1 MKNFILL
8 LTTFLSSLF
17 VSGQCHYVVDMQD
30 SYGDGWNGASID
42 VSVNGTTV
50 ANMTCSGSAS
60 IDSIATLSGD
70 IVEFSFISGSWDSEI
85 TFQITDP
92 SAAALGSFGPNP
104 TVGVFLTN
112 TSNSVCLPTTVNVT
126 FQVDMNQVTNS
137 FTTPEVNGTWN
148 SWCGNCNPM
157 TDNDGDGVWEAT
169 IPLLSGN
176 YEYKYSAD
184 NWTIQEMNDP
194 NASCTNG
201 NTTYTNRSLSVGTT
215 DMIIP
220 NVCWG
225 SCISCFYSP
234 QAPSGLSCGNGLS
247 GLAFSDDI
255 VLSNGWSG
263 DIGSGNG
270 IWKVNSGGT
279 PSGSTGPT
287 SAFSGSDYL
296 YFETSTGGLDT
307 ATAVTP
313 MIDLTGTSNDAE
325 LTFWI
330 HAYGAAIGS
339 LNVGVSTSATGPFTN
354 VFNTTGQI
362 QTPSDP
368 WAQIGINLA
377 SYVGQQIYVAFTY
390 ARDVTGST
398 SYQGDLAIDL
408 VEVNA
413 CVSCIAPFGLSASNI
428 TATSA
433 DINWTAGGAET
444 EWFLIANGAGTSH
457 TTTAA
462 SLSSLSSNT
471 VYTCQVHAICPSGD
485 TSVTSPLFTFTTL
498 CDFALAPT
506 NETFDS
512 GFSQCW
518 AQETNDDFDWTV
530 DAGGTPSGGTGPSDD
545 FTGGGNYLYTE
556 ASSPRAS
563 GDVATVYSEIIDISG
578 LTNPGLKFLNHMYGS
593 AIGTLTVD
601 LWDASTGTNLGTV
614 FTHSGDR
621 GNQWNE
627 EIIALSS
634 NTNIIQFS
642 ITATLGLNTSGQTW
656 PGDIAIDEFGVIEI
670 PSCLSPSNINLT
682 TITAQAVNISWDST
696 GNETAWNTEIGPT
709 GFSQGSGTISAH
721 SFANTS
727 INNLNPSTSYD
738 FYVQSY
744 CGNGDFSNWYG
755 PYTFQ
760 TLATPS
766 CYYTVEMQDSYG
778 DGWNGASIDVSA
790 NGNVVANWGFSNG
803 FVALDSIET
812 FNGDVIDFTFNSGS
826 YDSEITFQ
834 ITAPDGN
841 ITTWGPSPPIG
852 VFLTDTSIA
861 PCQPTTVNVT
871 FQVDMNQVTSTF
883 SLPEVNGT
891 WNSWCGNCNPM
902 TDTNGDGIWEATIP
916 LLSGNYEYKYSADTW
931 TIQEMNDPNASCT
944 NGDPVYTNRTL
955 TVGTSDIT
963 IPLVCWGSC
972 SPCLYPPQAP
982 QGITCS
988 SGSPGIIFSDDID
1001 NNSLWNGDIG
1011 SGNGYWRI
1019 NSGGTSSGS
1028 TGPLSSHSGNE
1039 YLYFETSTG
1048 GLDTATIVSSPINL
1062 SSGSLEAE
1070 LTFWMHAFG
1079 SNIGTLRVGAS
1090 SNPNGPFTDFYSWTG
1105 QYQANQSDPWVQVGV
1120 DLAAYI
1126 GQTMYLSFT
1135 YERANIGVSYQ
1146 GDLAIDLIEVTTC
1159 QSCVDPSGLA
1169 INSITNNSAQI
1180 TWSNDAS
1187 INTWNTEF
1195 GPVGFN
1201 LGNGNVSA
1209 VSTNSVD
1216 FNNLNVNT
1224 SYDFYVQAYCGNGN
1238 FSSWVG
1244 PFTFQTLSDPGC
1256 YYKIAMQDSYGDG
1269 WNGAS
1274 IDVSLNGNNIKNFT
1288 CSGFNTIDSVLTYSG
1303 SIVDFNFNSGS
1314 YDSEISFQITNSQG
1328 LQIGSFGPSP
1338 ATGLFLSDTSLSICP
1353 SSYAVTLE
1361 LNSSTIYANSG
1372 VIGPNGMYAGGGFL
1386 GDAMAAPMIQSTVDT
1401 NIWTAVVNVPA
1412 GPGPF
1417 HYTFL
1422 NSPNNGGDWGTKED
1436 LSGLIC
1442 GDPSNY
1448 NDRLLPTIT
1457 ADTTIQHCFGNCSS
1471 DGTCVPPVLP
1481 TNAVTLTLN
1490 TSNITNYGTS
1500 IGPNG
1505 MYVGGGFLGD
1515 ALAVPMIQSQANPN
1529 LWTATVNVVP
1539 GSGPNYYIFLN
1550 SPTNG
1555 GDWAAKEDLSGLSCG
1570 DPNNWN
1576 DRLLPNI
1583 TSDTTIQ
1590 HCFGSCQSDGSC
1602 PCGVVVAPYYES
1614 LDIGQLPNCWSQSL
1628 ISGDGW
1634 RFTGSP
1640 AYDAANNGRT
1650 SGTYAWIDFS
1660 GTDQETVLELV
1671 QVDISGLAVPE
1682 LTFDLFSY
1690 DGTNGSTPPNI
1701 LYVEANNGLSWVV
1714 IDSLQDNTV
1723 AGWDTKTFDLTG
1735 YDVSGL
1741 VSLRLRGESGGASND
1756 YYNDLLVDNI
1766 TIGQASNC
1774 SQPLYASLNAVNI
1787 TTTSADL
1794 SWIAGGNQSQWNVQY
1809 GPSGFFLGYGTTL
1822 QNINS
1827 TNYSL
1832 SGLNSSTSYDYY
1844 VQAICSNGDLSYWT
1858 GPYSFAT
1865 LVTCPQPNN
1874 LAANNITSNSA
1885 DLSWTV
1891 GGSETSW
1898 NIEYGLSGFTQG
1910 SGLISNSTSP
1920 SHILSGLSSSTF
1932 YEYYVQAQ
1940 CGTNDL
1946 SFWTGPFIFNTNC
1959 DNEVAPFIDDF
1970 NSPTLICWTQNSGD
1984 DFDWTLN
1991 TGGTGSVATG
2001 PSDDVSGGG
2010 NYIYIET
2017 SSPRQAGDSAI
2028 IISSF
2033 FDISNLTSAELR
2045 FFTHMYGT
2053 SINELSIYITDASGL
2068 INQIFIK
2075 SGDQGDQWNEEI
2087 IDLSGYTGLVQFTI
2101 IGVAGADSG
2110 GTVYRGDIAIDNF
2123 EIRAN
2128 CPPVNTTDIITACES
2143 YTWIDGNTYT
2153 ISNNT
2158 ATHTLTNATGC
2169 DSIVTLDLTINYSNT
2184 GTDIITACDSYTW
2197 INGNTYI
2204 ADNNTATHTL
2214 TNSYGCDSVVTLN
2227 LTINYSKAYTES
2239 ITACDSYTWT
2249 DGVTYTSSNNVAIQN
2264 LSTSLGCDSV
2274 VTLDLTINNSSSGTD
2289 IITAC
2294 DSYTWIDGNAYTS
2307 SNNSA
2312 THTLTNAA
2320 GCDSIVT
2327 LDLTINNSN
2336 SGVDVITACDSY
2348 TWINGTTYITSNSSA
2363 TQVLPNVYGCDS
2375 LVTLNL
2381 TINYS
2386 KSSNDSLVVCDTAIW
2401 NGNTYNSTGI
2411 YVDTLQTIH
2420 GCDSVVTMDLT
2431 VNYSNTGV
2439 DVITAC
2445 DNYTWIDG
2453 TTYTS
2458 SNNTAT
2464 HTLTNID
2471 GCDSV
2476 VTMDLTINYS
2486 NTGVDVITA
2495 CDNYTWIDGTSYTSS
2510 NNTDTHTLTNI
2521 DGCDSVVTLD
2531 LTINYSNT
2539 GVDVITACDN
2549 YTWIDGVTYTS
2560 SNNTATHTLT
2570 NIDGCDS
2577 VVTLDLTINYSNTG
2591 VDVITACD
2599 NYTWIDGTTYTSSN
2613 NSATY
2618 TLTNIDG
2625 CDSVVT
2631 MDLVVNYSIATN
2643 DSLVVCD
2650 STIWNG
2656 NTYNTTG
2663 IYIDTLQTIHGCD
2676 SVVTMDLVINYSIAT
2691 NDSLIVCDSAIWN
2704 GSTYNTTGIYV
2715 DTLQTI
2721 HGCDSVITMDLVV
2734 NYSIATNDSLVVCDS
2749 AIWNGSTYNT
2759 TGIYL
2764 DTLQTIHGCD
2774 SVITMDLVVN
2784 YSIATNDSLVVCDA
2798 TVWNG
2803 NNYDSTGVYVDTLQ
2817 TMHGC
2822 DSVITMD
2829 LVVNYSDSSMDTLI
2843 ACYEYMWNG
2852 NTYTNTGT
2860 YVDTLQTIHGC
2871 DSVATID
2878 LTVIDISVSIDTAQL
2893 SLVANIIGGMGPFNY
2908 AWSTLDTS
2916 ATITPT
2922 ANGQYW
2928 LVVVDINGCIS
2939 DTAFFDVTYL
2949 PNVGIVDN
2957 GQPMIINIYPN
2968 PTLGNI
2974 TIDLAKQQTEVQ
2986 VTLYDMYGKLVYL
2999 NKYQDSKLIELS
3011 FDAPPGIYYLDIN
3024 SGVRSSRHK
3033 IIMQ

>member
-307 ATAVTP
+307 ATAITP

-2949 PNVGIVDN
+2949 PNVGIFDN

-3011 FDAPPGIYYLDIN
+3011 FDAPAGIYYLDIN

>member
-307 ATAVTP
+307 ATAITP

-390 ARDVTGST
+390 ARDVTGAT

-902 TDTNGDGIWEATIP
+902 TDSDGDGIWEATIP

-1048 GLDTATIVSSPINL
+1048 GLDTAIIVSSPINL

-1090 SNPNGPFTDFYSWTG
+1090 SNANGPFTDLYSWTG
-1105 QYQANQSDPWVQVGV
+1105 QYQANQSDSWVQVGV

-1135 YERANIGVSYQ
+1135 YERANVGVSYQ

-1244 PFTFQTLSDPGC
+1244 PFTFQTLPDPGC

-1361 LNSSTIYANSG
+1361 LNASTIYANGG

-1422 NSPNNGGDWGTKED
+1422 NSPSNGGDWGTKED

-1457 ADTTIQHCFGNCSS
+1457 ADTTIQHCFGNCAS

-1570 DPNNWN
+1570 DPNSWN

-1590 HCFGSCQSDGSC
+1590 HCFGSCQTDGSC

-1614 LDIGQLPNCWSQSL
+1614 LDIGQLPNCWSQSI

-1885 DLSWTV
+1885 DLSWTA

-2001 PSDDVSGGG
+2001 PSDDASGGG

-2033 FDISNLTSAELR
+2033 IDISNLTSAELR

-2158 ATHTLTNATGC
+2158 ATHTLTNVTGC

-2495 CDNYTWIDGTSYTSS
+2495 CDNYIWIDGTTYTSS
-2510 NNTDTHTLTNI
+2510 NNSATYTLTNI
-2521 DGCDSVVTLD
+2521 GGCDSVVTLD

-2560 SNNTATHTLT
+2560 NNNTATHTLT

-2676 SVVTMDLVINYSIAT
+2676 SV
-2691 NDSLIVCDSAIWN
+2691 
-2704 GSTYNTTGIYV
+2704 
-2715 DTLQTI
+2715 
-2721 HGCDSVITMDLVV
+2721 
-2734 NYSIATNDSLVVCDS
+2734 
-2749 AIWNGSTYNT
+2749 
-2759 TGIYL
+2759 
-2764 DTLQTIHGCD
+2764 
-2774 SVITMDLVVN
+2774 
-2784 YSIATNDSLVVCDA
+2784 
-2798 TVWNG
+2798 
-2803 NNYDSTGVYVDTLQ
+2803 
-2817 TMHGC
+2817 
-2822 DSVITMD
+2822 ITMD

-2852 NTYTNTGT
+2852 NTYNSTGI

>member
-307 ATAVTP
+307 ATAITP

-390 ARDVTGST
+390 ARDVTGAT

-902 TDTNGDGIWEATIP
+902 TDSDGDGIWEATIP

-1048 GLDTATIVSSPINL
+1048 GLDTAIIVSSPINL

-1090 SNPNGPFTDFYSWTG
+1090 SNANGPFTDLYSWTG
-1105 QYQANQSDPWVQVGV
+1105 QYQANQSDSWVQVGV

-1135 YERANIGVSYQ
+1135 YERANVGVSYQ

-1244 PFTFQTLSDPGC
+1244 PFTFQTLPDPGC

-1361 LNSSTIYANSG
+1361 LNASTIYANGG

-1422 NSPNNGGDWGTKED
+1422 NSPSNGGDWGTKED

-1457 ADTTIQHCFGNCSS
+1457 ADTTIQHCFGNCAS

-1570 DPNNWN
+1570 DPNSWN

-1590 HCFGSCQSDGSC
+1590 HCFGSCQTDGSC

-1614 LDIGQLPNCWSQSL
+1614 LDIGQLPNCWSQSI

-1885 DLSWTV
+1885 DLSWTA

-2033 FDISNLTSAELR
+2033 IDISNLTSAELR

-2158 ATHTLTNATGC
+2158 ATHTLTNVTGC

-2495 CDNYTWIDGTSYTSS
+2495 CDNYIWIDGTTYTSS
-2510 NNTDTHTLTNI
+2510 NNSATYTLTNI
-2521 DGCDSVVTLD
+2521 GGCDSVVTLD

-2560 SNNTATHTLT
+2560 NNNTATHTLT

-2676 SVVTMDLVINYSIAT
+2676 SV
-2691 NDSLIVCDSAIWN
+2691 
-2704 GSTYNTTGIYV
+2704 
-2715 DTLQTI
+2715 
-2721 HGCDSVITMDLVV
+2721 
-2734 NYSIATNDSLVVCDS
+2734 
-2749 AIWNGSTYNT
+2749 
-2759 TGIYL
+2759 
-2764 DTLQTIHGCD
+2764 
-2774 SVITMDLVVN
+2774 
-2784 YSIATNDSLVVCDA
+2784 
-2798 TVWNG
+2798 
-2803 NNYDSTGVYVDTLQ
+2803 
-2817 TMHGC
+2817 
-2822 DSVITMD
+2822 ITMD

-2852 NTYTNTGT
+2852 NTYNSTGI

>member
-1 MKNFILL
+1 M
-8 LTTFLSSLF
+8 
-17 VSGQCHYVVDMQD
+17 
-30 SYGDGWNGASID
+30 
-42 VSVNGTTV
+42 
-50 ANMTCSGSAS
+50 
-60 IDSIATLSGD
+60 
-70 IVEFSFISGSWDSEI
+70 
-85 TFQITDP
+85 
-92 SAAALGSFGPNP
+92 
-104 TVGVFLTN
+104 
-112 TSNSVCLPTTVNVT
+112 
-126 FQVDMNQVTNS
+126 
-137 FTTPEVNGTWN
+137 
-148 SWCGNCNPM
+148 
-157 TDNDGDGVWEAT
+157 
-169 IPLLSGN
+169 
-176 YEYKYSAD
+176 
-184 NWTIQEMNDP
+184 
-194 NASCTNG
+194 
-201 NTTYTNRSLSVGTT
+201 
-215 DMIIP
+215 
-220 NVCWG
+220 
-225 SCISCFYSP
+225 
-234 QAPSGLSCGNGLS
+234 
-247 GLAFSDDI
+247 
-255 VLSNGWSG
+255 
-263 DIGSGNG
+263 
-270 IWKVNSGGT
+270 
-279 PSGSTGPT
+279 
-287 SAFSGSDYL
+287 
-296 YFETSTGGLDT
+296 
-307 ATAVTP
+307 
-313 MIDLTGTSNDAE
+313 
-325 LTFWI
+325 
-330 HAYGAAIGS
+330 
-339 LNVGVSTSATGPFTN
+339 
-354 VFNTTGQI
+354 
-362 QTPSDP
+362 
-368 WAQIGINLA
+368 
-377 SYVGQQIYVAFTY
+377 
-390 ARDVTGST
+390 
-398 SYQGDLAIDL
+398 
-408 VEVNA
+408 
-413 CVSCIAPFGLSASNI
+413 
-428 TATSA
+428 
-433 DINWTAGGAET
+433 
-444 EWFLIANGAGTSH
+444 
-457 TTTAA
+457 
-462 SLSSLSSNT
+462 
-471 VYTCQVHAICPSGD
+471 
-485 TSVTSPLFTFTTL
+485 
-498 CDFALAPT
+498 
-506 NETFDS
+506 
-512 GFSQCW
+512 
-518 AQETNDDFDWTV
+518 
-530 DAGGTPSGGTGPSDD
+530 
-545 FTGGGNYLYTE
+545 
-556 ASSPRAS
+556 
-563 GDVATVYSEIIDISG
+563 
-578 LTNPGLKFLNHMYGS
+578 
-593 AIGTLTVD
+593 
-601 LWDASTGTNLGTV
+601 
-614 FTHSGDR
+614 
-621 GNQWNE
+621 
-627 EIIALSS
+627 
-634 NTNIIQFS
+634 
-642 ITATLGLNTSGQTW
+642 
-656 PGDIAIDEFGVIEI
+656 
-670 PSCLSPSNINLT
+670 
-682 TITAQAVNISWDST
+682 
-696 GNETAWNTEIGPT
+696 
-709 GFSQGSGTISAH
+709 
-721 SFANTS
+721 
-727 INNLNPSTSYD
+727 NPSTSYD

-902 TDTNGDGIWEATIP
+902 TDTDGDGIWEATIP

-1048 GLDTATIVSSPINL
+1048 GLDTAIIVSSPINL

-1090 SNPNGPFTDFYSWTG
+1090 SNANGPFTDLYSWTG
-1105 QYQANQSDPWVQVGV
+1105 QYQANQSDSWVQVGV

-1135 YERANIGVSYQ
+1135 YERANVGVSYQ

-1244 PFTFQTLSDPGC
+1244 PFTFQTLPDPGC

-1338 ATGLFLSDTSLSICP
+1338 ATGLFLSDTSISICP

-1361 LNSSTIYANSG
+1361 LNSSTIYANGG

-1386 GDAMAAPMIQSTVDT
+1386 GDAMAVPMIQSTVDT

-1422 NSPNNGGDWGTKED
+1422 NSPSNGGDWGTKED

-1457 ADTTIQHCFGNCSS
+1457 SDTTIQHCFGNCAT
-1471 DGTCVPPVLP
+1471 DGTCIPPVLP
-1481 TNAVTLTLN
+1481 ANAVTLTLN

-1590 HCFGSCQSDGSC
+1590 HCFGSCQTDGSC
-1602 PCGVVVAPYYES
+1602 SINCASIPAPYFQNFNS
-1614 LDIGQLPNCWSQSL
+1614 GNLPNCWIQDGNDNFDWTVDAGGTPSSNTGPSDDITGGGYYLYIETSSPRAQGDRAIIYSPTIDLSSL
-1628 ISGDGW
+1628 
-1634 RFTGSP
+1634 T
-1640 AYDAANNGRT
+1640 N
-1650 SGTYAWIDFS
+1650 
-1660 GTDQETVLELV
+1660 
-1671 QVDISGLAVPE
+1671 PE
-1682 LTFDLFSY
+1682 LSFSTHMY
-1690 DGTNGSTPPNI
+1690 GN
-1701 LYVEANNGLSWVV
+1701 E
-1714 IDSLQDNTV
+1714 IDSLIIDVTTNSGSSYTTIF
-1723 AGWDTKTFDLTG
+1723 TKHGDQG
-1735 YDVSGL
+1735 NQW
-1741 VSLRLRGESGGASND
+1741 ND
-1756 YYNDLLVDNI
+1756 ELVDLSSYSGNVQFRITGTRGVSWAGDI
-1766 TIGQASNC
+1766 TIDDFKVSEATSCN
-1774 SQPLYASLNAVNI
+1774 SFATALNAANI

-1794 SWIAGGNQSQWNVQY
+1794 SWTSGNANSHSLSFDGSSDYVDLGTGLNNVFSTNNWSVSAWIYYNSNNSFNSFFSSGWPVQMYVEGNKIEVYLSSDNSGGSNYLPGANGFNSTSSLTNNTWYHVVFTRDGNNNNIYLNGNLDATSSSTGSVATSTASSMVGSWDGSSLFWDGNIDELGVWNTTLTQSEIQSYMTNPPTANENGLAGYWNFNEGNGTISTDLSSSGINATVNGATWTSDVPANNQSQWNVQY

-1885 DLSWTV
+1885 DLSWTA

-1920 SHILSGLSSSTF
+1920 SHILSGLSSTTF

-2033 FDISNLTSAELR
+2033 IDISNLTSAELR

-2184 GTDIITACDSYTW
+2184 GTDIITACDIYTW

-2239 ITACDSYTWT
+2239 IIACDSYTWT
-2249 DGVTYTSSNNVAIQN
+2249 DGVTYTTSNNTAIQN
-2264 LSTSLGCDSV
+2264 LSTSLGCDS
-2274 VTLDLTINNSSSGTD
+2274 
-2289 IITAC
+2289 
-2294 DSYTWIDGNAYTS
+2294 
-2307 SNNSA
+2307 
-2312 THTLTNAA
+2312 
-2320 GCDSIVT
+2320 IVT
-2327 LDLTINNSN
+2327 LDLTINYSN
-2336 SGVDVITACDSY
+2336 AGIDAITACDNY
-2348 TWINGTTYITSNSSA
+2348 TWIDGNTYTSSNNTATHTLTNVDGCDSVVTLDLTIYYSNTATDVITGCDNYTWIDGTTYSSSNNTA
-2363 TQVLPNVYGCDS
+2363 THTLTNIDGCDS
-2375 LVTLNL
+2375 LVTLDL
-2381 TINYS
+2381 TIY
-2386 KSSNDSLVVCDTAIW
+2386 
-2401 NGNTYNSTGI
+2401 
-2411 YVDTLQTIH
+2411 
-2420 GCDSVVTMDLT
+2420 
-2431 VNYSNTGV
+2431 YSNTGT

-2458 SNNTAT
+2458 SNNTASY
-2464 HTLTNID
+2464 TLTNVD
-2471 GCDSV
+2471 GCDS
-2476 VTMDLTINYS
+2476 L
-2486 NTGVDVITA
+2486 
-2495 CDNYTWIDGTSYTSS
+2495 
-2510 NNTDTHTLTNI
+2510 
-2521 DGCDSVVTLD
+2521 VTLD

-2539 GVDVITACDN
+2539 G
-2549 YTWIDGVTYTS
+2549 IDRY
-2560 SNNTATHTLT
+2560 
-2570 NIDGCDS
+2570 
-2577 VVTLDLTINYSNTG
+2577 Y
-2591 VDVITACD
+2591 
-2599 NYTWIDGTTYTSSN
+2599 
-2613 NSATY
+2613 
-2618 TLTNIDG
+2618 
-2625 CDSVVT
+2625 
-2631 MDLVVNYSIATN
+2631 
-2643 DSLVVCD
+2643 
-2650 STIWNG
+2650 
-2656 NTYNTTG
+2656 
-2663 IYIDTLQTIHGCD
+2663 
-2676 SVVTMDLVINYSIAT
+2676 
-2691 NDSLIVCDSAIWN
+2691 
-2704 GSTYNTTGIYV
+2704 
-2715 DTLQTI
+2715 
-2721 HGCDSVITMDLVV
+2721 
-2734 NYSIATNDSLVVCDS
+2734 
-2749 AIWNGSTYNT
+2749 
-2759 TGIYL
+2759 
-2764 DTLQTIHGCD
+2764 
-2774 SVITMDLVVN
+2774 
-2784 YSIATNDSLVVCDA
+2784 
-2798 TVWNG
+2798 
-2803 NNYDSTGVYVDTLQ
+2803 
-2817 TMHGC
+2817 
-2822 DSVITMD
+2822 
-2829 LVVNYSDSSMDTLI
+2829 
-2843 ACYEYMWNG
+2843 
-2852 NTYTNTGT
+2852 
-2860 YVDTLQTIHGC
+2860 
-2871 DSVATID
+2871 
-2878 LTVIDISVSIDTAQL
+2878 
-2893 SLVANIIGGMGPFNY
+2893 GM
-2908 AWSTLDTS
+2908 
-2916 ATITPT
+2916 
-2922 ANGQYW
+2922 
-2928 LVVVDINGCIS
+2928 
-2939 DTAFFDVTYL
+2939 
-2949 PNVGIVDN
+2949 
-2957 GQPMIINIYPN
+2957 
-2968 PTLGNI
+2968 
-2974 TIDLAKQQTEVQ
+2974 
-2986 VTLYDMYGKLVYL
+2986 
-2999 NKYQDSKLIELS
+2999 
-3011 FDAPPGIYYLDIN
+3011 
-3024 SGVRSSRHK
+3024 
-3033 IIMQ
+3033 

>member
-307 ATAVTP
+307 ATAITP

-485 TSVTSPLFTFTTL
+485 TSVASPSFTFTTL
-498 CDFALAPT
+498 CDLALAPT

-518 AQETNDDFDWTV
+518 AQETNEDFDWTV

-1105 QYQANQSDPWVQVGV
+1105 QYQANQSDPWIQVGV

-1135 YERANIGVSYQ
+1135 YERANVGVSYQ

-1338 ATGLFLSDTSLSICP
+1338 ATGLFLSDTSISICP

-1361 LNSSTIYANSG
+1361 LNSSTIYANGG

>member
-307 ATAVTP
+307 ATAITP

-390 ARDVTGST
+390 ARDVTGAT

-902 TDTNGDGIWEATIP
+902 TDSDGDGIWEATIP

-1048 GLDTATIVSSPINL
+1048 GLDTAIIVSSPINL

-1090 SNPNGPFTDFYSWTG
+1090 SNANGPFTDLYSWTG
-1105 QYQANQSDPWVQVGV
+1105 QYQANQSDSWVQVGV

-1135 YERANIGVSYQ
+1135 YERANVGVSYQ

-1244 PFTFQTLSDPGC
+1244 PFTFQTLPDPGC

-1361 LNSSTIYANSG
+1361 LNSSTIYANGG

-1422 NSPNNGGDWGTKED
+1422 NSPSNGGDCGTKED

-1457 ADTTIQHCFGNCSS
+1457 ADTTIQHCFGNCAS

-1570 DPNNWN
+1570 DPNSWN

-1590 HCFGSCQSDGSC
+1590 HCFGSCQTDGSC

-1614 LDIGQLPNCWSQSL
+1614 LDIGQLPNCWSQSI

-1701 LYVEANNGLSWVV
+1701 LYVEANNGLPWVV

-1885 DLSWTV
+1885 DLSWTA

-2033 FDISNLTSAELR
+2033 IDISNLTSAELR

-2458 SNNTAT
+2458 SNSTAT

-2495 CDNYTWIDGTSYTSS
+2495 CDNYTWIDGTTYTSS
-2510 NNTDTHTLTNI
+2510 NNSATYTLTNI
-2521 DGCDSVVTLD
+2521 GGCDSVVTLD

-2560 SNNTATHTLT
+2560 NNNTATHTLT

-2676 SVVTMDLVINYSIAT
+2676 SV
-2691 NDSLIVCDSAIWN
+2691 
-2704 GSTYNTTGIYV
+2704 
-2715 DTLQTI
+2715 
-2721 HGCDSVITMDLVV
+2721 
-2734 NYSIATNDSLVVCDS
+2734 
-2749 AIWNGSTYNT
+2749 
-2759 TGIYL
+2759 
-2764 DTLQTIHGCD
+2764 
-2774 SVITMDLVVN
+2774 
-2784 YSIATNDSLVVCDA
+2784 
-2798 TVWNG
+2798 
-2803 NNYDSTGVYVDTLQ
+2803 
-2817 TMHGC
+2817 
-2822 DSVITMD
+2822 ITMD

-2852 NTYTNTGT
+2852 NTYNSTGI